1 MRPLVCQMV
10 WFGGW
15 IVWFGVMARK
25 LEMTV
30 QKAGL
35 LAWLSRRVAG
45 LVGKSRS
52 ARPARKRRPVPVNPH
67 ADQSCDQSGDL
78 AETKA
83 ENSVPAVYF
92 SMVFLGTILL
102 GYLAGTDSVLGKG
115 AAVVAVFGNLS
126 VFILLFPKGWEG
138 DLRFAAFL
146 LTVVAPAAYIV
157 ASLFG
162 LFAKFG

>member
-52 ARPARKRRPVPVNPH
+52 ALPARKRRPVPVDPR
-67 ADQSCDQSGDL
+67 ADQSCDL

-83 ENSVPAVYF
+83 ENSVSAVYF
-92 SMVFLGTILL
+92 SMMFLGTILF

-126 VFILLFPKGWEG
+126 VFVLLFPKG
-138 DLRFAAFL
+138 
-146 LTVVAPAAYIV
+146 
-157 ASLFG
+157 
-162 LFAKFG
+162 